1 MLMGNLARGIGCIR
15 NDIDIA
21 TREEPHAH
29 EGPPQHYH
37 GARTRNL
44 AHTRNL
50 DPDEQREEPHTR
62 GEPLP
67 NTIMGNLALLRTSFP
82 RMQEHLRHIAKFCL
96 LLHSGH
102 WFYADLRRGAE
113 VVHQEQV
120 QVH

>member
-1 MLMGNLARGIGCIR
+1 MLMGNLARRIGCVR
-15 NDIDIA
+15 NDDIDIA

-62 GEPLP
+62 GEPHTHTTNNMRNP
-67 NTIMGNLALLRTSFP
+67 THVGNLFRILSWGT
-82 RMQEHLRHIAKFCL
+82 
-96 LLHSGH
+96 LH
-102 WFYADLRRGAE
+102 Y
-113 VVHQEQV
+113 
-120 QVH
+120 